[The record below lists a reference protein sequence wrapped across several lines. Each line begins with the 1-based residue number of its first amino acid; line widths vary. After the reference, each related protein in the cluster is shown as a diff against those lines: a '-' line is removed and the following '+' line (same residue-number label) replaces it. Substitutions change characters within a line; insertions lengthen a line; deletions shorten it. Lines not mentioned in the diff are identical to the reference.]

1 MKVSHRQA
9 FSVFVRGV
17 GTRSQEI
24 SSIKVLDE
32 PLEPVLFIS
41 NRTIWA
47 QG

>member
-1 MKVSHRQA
+1 MKYLIDKL
-9 FSVFVRGV
+9 FSVFVRGL
-17 GTRSQEI
+17 GTRPQEI

-32 PLEPVLFIS
+32 PLEPVLLIS

>member
-9 FSVFVRGV
+9 FFCICE
-17 GTRSQEI
+17 RSSTKPQEI

-32 PLEPVLFIS
+32 PLEPVLLIS